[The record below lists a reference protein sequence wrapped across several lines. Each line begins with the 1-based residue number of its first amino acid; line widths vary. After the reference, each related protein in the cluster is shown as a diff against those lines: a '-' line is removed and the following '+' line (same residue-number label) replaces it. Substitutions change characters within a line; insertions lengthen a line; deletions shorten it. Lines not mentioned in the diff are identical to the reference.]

1 MLHCHLQGEGVV
13 VDTEEKAKQH
23 LNLAGIVLNLL
34 EDNLFTGMVSGLR
47 RRDQIQDGCMTP

>member
-13 VDTEEKAKQH
+13 VEKEKARQH

-34 EDNLFTGMVSGLR
+34 EENLFTGMVSGLR
-47 RRDQIQDGCMTP
+47 RNDLIQDGCMTL